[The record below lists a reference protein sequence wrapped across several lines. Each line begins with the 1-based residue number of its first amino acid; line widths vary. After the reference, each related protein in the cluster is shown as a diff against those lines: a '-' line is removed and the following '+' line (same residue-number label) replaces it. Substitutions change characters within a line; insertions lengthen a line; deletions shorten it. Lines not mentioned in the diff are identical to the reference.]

1 MRTEHS
7 LKGFRIL
14 MKVEFS
20 KKTKLLGCLF
30 LVLVGVAAG
39 LILEKYDPAE
49 FTIKPFDLPESTP
62 EIREVYDSAYDEN
75 GRLDINAASVKELMT
90 LNGIGEAMATK
101 IVEYREKHGL
111 YDAVE
116 ELTLVSGIGPKKLEG
131 IKDKICVR

>member
-20 KKTKLLGCLF
+20 KKTKLLGCMF
-30 LVLVGVAAG
+30 LILVGVAVG

-49 FTIKPFDLPESTP
+49 FTIKPIDLPESTP
-62 EIREVYDSAYDEN
+62 ESREVYDSAYDEN
-75 GRLDINAASVKELMT
+75 GRLDINAASVEELMT